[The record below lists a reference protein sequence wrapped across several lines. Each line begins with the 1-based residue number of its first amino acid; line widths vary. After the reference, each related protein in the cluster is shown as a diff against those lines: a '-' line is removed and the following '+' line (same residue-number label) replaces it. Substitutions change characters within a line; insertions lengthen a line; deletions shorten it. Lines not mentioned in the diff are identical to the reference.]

1 MILKVFFF
9 CCFFA
14 GKRVNVAP
22 ENEEEID
29 LQPRMSFKEMLQ
41 GGADYHHVG
50 ICISA
55 RMGCCLHTL
64 RHQELGH
71 TCWHCRDPGQ
81 QVEAEWSKLLW
92 HASGFSSS
100 SLFLT
105 RRHQPP
111 TSVLVRGRLQPP
123 SAVTSWISARLVLQE
138 LMPVFLTQSVF

>member
-9 CCFFA
+9 FLA
-14 GKRVNVAP
+14 GKRVNVVH

-29 LQPRMSFKEMLQ
+29 LQPRMSFKQILQ
-41 GGADYHHVG
+41 EGANYHHVG
-50 ICISA
+50 IWINA
-55 RMGCCLHTL
+55 RMGCCSHTL
-64 RHQELGH
+64 QHWELGQ

-81 QVEAEWSKLLW
+81 QVEAAEGSKLLW

-100 SLFLT
+100 SLFLACC
-105 RRHQPP
+105 HQPP
-111 TSVLVRGRLQPP
+111 TSLLVRGRLQPP